1 MSYAARTKELLAII
15 EYHVLV
21 KKKCSTQHRNSAMV
35 GRGIRNLIS
44 DGLYSKMPGSDY
56 IYHAQCSYSLDQGSN
71 QQRSTNSLSY
81 YGGKVLCFIRQ
92 RLG

>member
-1 MSYAARTKELLAII
+1 
-15 EYHVLV
+15 
-21 KKKCSTQHRNSAMV
+21 MV

-92 RLG
+92 RLGWNLTQSSHMFYSYAIDMINKIVPSILIIQ